1 MLFIFCWFIF
11 AAQNVFYMTPKQAIL
26 AALNGEITRPQL
38 MEYCGIVNKGDKY
51 VYKRKYAVKKEFAPP
66 TLDECIEFFK
76 SKDYNKEGANK
87 FYEYYTVANWK
98 DAKGKQV
105 LNWKQKAIGN
115 WFREE
120 FRIKPTHTMYK
131 PLNL

>member
-1 MLFIFCWFIF
+1 
-11 AAQNVFYMTPKQAIL
+11 MTIKQAIL

-38 MEYCGIVNKGDKY
+38 MEYCGIVNKDGKY
-51 VYKRKYAVKKEFAPP
+51 VYKRKEAVKKEFVPP
-66 TLDECIEFFK
+66 TLEQCVEFFK
-76 SKDYNKEGANK
+76 SKDYNKEGAKK
-87 FYEYYTVANWK
+87 FYDYYTVADWK

-120 FRIKPTHTMYK
+120 YRVKAVQAMHKNIDID
-131 PLNL
+131 NI